1 MIPDKKMFS
10 KELWK
15 SLEES
20 LSVSGVEMSEG
31 ITRLDK
37 GVLTTEMIKENSQ
50 PHEVQD
56 LRHTKI
62 KL

>member
-1 MIPDKKMFS
+1 
-10 KELWK
+10 
-15 SLEES
+15 
-20 LSVSGVEMSEG
+20 MSEG